1 MTKPVNEREIVLE
14 VLLEITEKGQFSH
27 IILRDVL
34 WKYQYLEKRERAFIT
49 RVTEGTLE
57 HMIEIDYILDRFS
70 KVKVKKMEPVIR
82 AILRSAVYQLK
93 YMDSVPDSAVC
104 NEAVKL
110 AVRKGFS
117 GLKGYVN
124 GVLRSVARGIG
135 SVQYPKEK
143 MEELSVRYSCPEWVL
158 DLWSGSYDIEVIEM
172 MLRDF
177 QKEKPVTIRCC
188 LNRTTPDE
196 LKKRLEAEGVKAEIH
211 PYLPYAFQISG
222 YDHLNDLETFQD
234 GLFVVQ
240 DISSMLV
247 AEIAAPSAGAQVL
260 DVCAAPGGKALH
272 VAEKLFLAEAVCGD
286 AACAGNKS
294 GGGAAAG
301 CKIEDQ
307 MPPGHVE
314 ARDLTELK
322 VDLIRENIERT
333 GLPNITAVCR
343 DASVPDETAAESADI
358 VIADLPCSGLG
369 VIGKKPDLRYKAS
382 PDGIDSLVR
391 LQRQILSCAQ
401 DYVKPGGTLV
411 YSTCTVNPAENMD
424 NVHWLMEQYPEF
436 ILDDIRE
443 KLCPELR
450 DNVMENGC
458 IQLLPGV
465 HKSDGFFIAR
475 LVRKIESGGSRNI

>member
-70 KVKVKKMEPVIR
+70 KVKVKKMKPVIR

-124 GVLRSVARGIG
+124 GVLRSVARGID

-272 VAEKLFLAEAVCGD
+272 VAEKLFLAEDVCGD

-301 CKIEDQ
+301 CGIEDQ

-333 GLPNITAVCR
+333 GLTNITAVCR
-343 DASVPDETAAESADI
+343 DASVPDETAAESEDI

>member
-70 KVKVKKMEPVIR
+70 KVKVKKMKPVIR

-124 GVLRSVARGIG
+124 GVLRSVARGID

-272 VAEKLFLAEAVCGD
+272 VAEKLFLAEDVCGD

-301 CKIEDQ
+301 CGIEDQ

-475 LVRKIESGGSRNI
+475 LVRKIESEGSRNI